1 MYVVCLR
8 TSARVSESWAMLSR
22 IWRMGAMMRCLSF
35 WGASSCRLF
44 WEGSSMFTLMR
55 SAKCPSCCTSSGEV
69 PGTAFA
75 WM

>member
-1 MYVVCLR
+1 
-8 TSARVSESWAMLSR
+8 
-22 IWRMGAMMRCLSF
+22 MGAMMRCLSF